1 MHEEGEIWFLK
12 TKTKESMPDTGEQIV
27 ACYFRR
33 MDNKDLDGMLELFD
47 YDAELYEPFSNI
59 TGGLKGRSSMEPFFK
74 VAMMASSNLKRTIK
88 IEKTNKPNTIIA
100 LATFEKGDRVRGRLT
115 FQIVDDEA
123 GRKKIK
129 SLHIEFL

>member
-1 MHEEGEIWFLK
+1 MHEEGETWFLK
-12 TKTKESMPDTGEQIV
+12 TKTKEWMPDTGEQIV
-27 ACYFRR
+27 TCYFRC
-33 MDNKDLDGMLELFD
+33 MDNRDLDGMLELFD

-74 VAMMASSNLKRTIK
+74 VAMMANNNLRRTIK

-100 LATFEKGDRVRGRLT
+100 LVTFEKGDRVRSRLT
-115 FQIVDDEA
+115 FQIEDDEG